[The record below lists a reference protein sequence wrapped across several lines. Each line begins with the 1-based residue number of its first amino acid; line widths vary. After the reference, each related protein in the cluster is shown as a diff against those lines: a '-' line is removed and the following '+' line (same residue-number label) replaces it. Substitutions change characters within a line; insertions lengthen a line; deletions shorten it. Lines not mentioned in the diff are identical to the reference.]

1 MEATMTAQTV
11 ADDILKIAKRRGM
24 SLTPMQ
30 LMKLVYISYGWY
42 LAMHN
47 AKLFNDRIE
56 AWKYGPVIPTLY
68 QSTKRFG
75 RNEIPLELIADGPI
89 SDPRMEA
96 FYDSIVG
103 NYGQYS
109 GIALSNLTHRQ
120 GTPWQQVF
128 KPNVMG
134 IQIPDNL
141 ITAHYQQGL
150 DARRTASTPA

>member
-1 MEATMTAQTV
+1 MTAQIV

-24 SLTPMQ
+24 ALTPMQ

-47 AKLFNDRIE
+47 AKLFKDRIE
-56 AWKYGPVIPTLY
+56 AWKYGPVIPNLY

-75 RNEIPLELIADGPI
+75 KSQIPTNLVADGPI
-89 SDPRMEA
+89 SNSSMDT
-96 FYDSIVG
+96 FYDSIVE
-103 NYGQYS
+103 NYAQYS

-128 KPNVMG
+128 QPNVMG
-134 IQIPDNL
+134 VEIPDHL
-141 ITAHYQQGL
+141 IRDHYQQGL
-150 DARRTASTPA
+150 DARRTASAPA

>member
-1 MEATMTAQTV
+1 MSAQII

-42 LAMHN
+42 LAMHD

-56 AWKYGPVIPTLY
+56 AWKYGPVIPNLY
-68 QSTKRFG
+68 QATKRFG
-75 RNEIPLELIADGPI
+75 KNPIPTNLIADGPI
-89 SDPRMEA
+89 SNNGMEA
-96 FYDSIVG
+96 FYDSIVE
-103 NYGQYS
+103 NYGKFS

-128 KPNVMG
+128 QPNVMG
-134 IQIPDNL
+134 IEIQDHL
-141 ITAHYQQGL
+141 IKEHYQQGL
-150 DARRTASTPA
+150 DARRATTTTN

>member
-1 MEATMTAQTV
+1 MSAQVV

-24 SLTPMQ
+24 TLTPIQ

-56 AWKYGPVIPTLY
+56 AWKYGPVIPNLY

-75 RNEIPLELIADGPI
+75 RGEIPTNLVADGPI
-89 SDPRMEA
+89 SNPNMEA
-96 FYDSIVG
+96 FYDSIVE
-103 NYGQYS
+103 NYGKYS

-120 GTPWQQVF
+120 GTPWQRVF
-128 KPNVMG
+128 QPNIMSTE
-134 IQIPDNL
+134 IPDEY
-141 ITAHYQQGL
+141 IREHYQQGL
-150 DARRTASTPA
+150 HY